1 MTTPTRL
8 AAFAVALL
16 VALGIGAGVGAAIG
30 PDPADDSPAAHTED
44 CEPAPAPHEGD
55 HGGFG

>member
-1 MTTPTRL
+1 VSTSTRL

-30 PDPADDSPAAHTED
+30 PEPADEAPAAHTEA
-44 CEPAPAPHEGD
+44 CEPTPSRHEGA
-55 HGGFG
+55 G